1 MRSSHRQSRGFRNI
15 TLYAL
20 DGSGFSQSGST
31 ITGRIT
37 GVHIESQEISPTGSL
52 SATGDVAVNYSID
65 LPSYPIDAT
74 LNTKVWEGAVADDAD
89 KFSRIALGSNFAQY
103 SGTAYTT
110 KIFKTNI
117 PDGATAKLRIS
128 VNSTWVA
135 THGGRNTMYIERIAD
150 DSQTGE
156 VLMTRFTGS
165 DPARNLDYFEADS
178 PRGLCTFGISA
189 LSGSGNPF
197 QLITL
202 SIVNYISSSTSSQDS
217 GSPAHGAGPGQAG
230 AAAVAQNP
238 NTSGAESTPGTGGSG
253 KNCSTVY

>member
-1 MRSSHRQSRGFRNI
+1 
-15 TLYAL
+15 
-20 DGSGFSQSGST
+20 
-31 ITGRIT
+31 
-37 GVHIESQEISPTGSL
+37 
-52 SATGDVAVNYSID
+52 
-65 LPSYPIDAT
+65 
-74 LNTKVWEGAVADDAD
+74 
-89 KFSRIALGSNFAQY
+89 
-103 SGTAYTT
+103 
-110 KIFKTNI
+110 
-117 PDGATAKLRIS
+117 
-128 VNSTWVA
+128 
-135 THGGRNTMYIERIAD
+135 MYIERIAD

-238 NTSGAESTPGTGGSG
+238 NTPGLKAPPEPVDSG
-253 KNCSTVY
+253 KTAALYTNVQGVITQETVLQSNDNQATVSIPLGVVAQDGKGNPLSSLSIVSVPRASLPSMEPGLEVRIPGWRMISGLTMRHSLPPSHFL